1 MTTVQVA
8 AQVSTDELLKAVS
21 QLSQPELEQFAS
33 RVIALEAQRKAPS
46 LPRAEAELLLKI
58 NRGVPPEVQRR
69 YDELIIKRRA
79 ESLTPDEYDELLRL
93 TDQVEDSEARRLEH
107 LAELARLRKTSLPA
121 LMKTWSI
128 RTPAYA

>member
-1 MTTVQVA
+1 MTTIQVA

-69 YDELIIKRRA
+69 YDELITKRRA
-79 ESLTPDEYDELLRL
+79 ESLTPDEHDELLRL

-107 LAELARLRKTSLPA
+107 LAELARLRQTSLPA
-121 LMKTWSI
+121 LMKTLSI